1 MVPDERS
8 SRAATCPVLTAADET
23 GGKSSRA
30 DGPLHLPV
38 HPDCAEPYPPIPVSL
53 PSVPTRRWP
62 AVPERHWFWMLQIAG
77 WTLITPMMFLATRNA
92 FNDPK
97 QAAVLTAIR
106 ILSGFTITSLILR
119 PIYRGLRSGHWP
131 LLVQGMFIFLLCGLI
146 AFADVE
152 LSDALAN
159 RLLGAG
165 ILTWTPWIAQAVLY
179 TRWMVF
185 LVWSLLYFG
194 LSYWRSIQMHQMKLL
209 EKEAANRQSELQLLR
224 AQINP
229 HFLFNA
235 LNTTLAEKED
245 PAKVELIVQAL
256 AEYLRFSMTQGDS
269 LTPITVEL
277 EALQNYLRV
286 EKCRFEE
293 DLEIEVD
300 VAPDAAGTPVPTSL
314 VQPLI
319 ENAIK
324 FGRLTSPLPLRVRI
338 GARRDASHLHL
349 EVANSGAWV
358 PEGTGTGIGLANL
371 RRRLSLLVG
380 DTATLTT
387 SVRDGWVH
395 AAVHVPV
402 PATRGNR

>member
-1 MVPDERS
+1 MNRAEKAPDP
-8 SRAATCPVLTAADET
+8 TP
-23 GGKSSRA
+23 
-30 DGPLHLPV
+30 PPHLPV
-38 HPDCAEPYPPIPVSL
+38 HPDCVEPYPPTPVSF
-53 PSVPTRRWP
+53 PSVPKPRWP
-62 AVPERHWFWMLQIAG
+62 AVSERHWFWMLQIAG

-92 FNDPK
+92 FTDPR
-97 QAAVLTAIR
+97 QAAVLTTIR

-119 PIYRGLRSGHWP
+119 PIYHRLRSGQWH
-131 LLVQGMFIFLLCGLI
+131 LLVQGIIIFLICGLI
-146 AFADVE
+146 AFLDVE
-152 LSDALAN
+152 LSDSLAN

-194 LSYWRSIQMHQMKLL
+194 LSYWRSIQSQQMKLL
-209 EKEAANRQSELQLLR
+209 ETEAANRRAELQLLR

-256 AEYLRFSMTQGDS
+256 AEYLRFSMTQGDG
-269 LTPITVEL
+269 LAPLAVEL

-286 EKCRFEE
+286 EKFRFEE
-293 DLEIEVD
+293 DLQIEID
-300 VAPDAAGTPVPTSL
+300 VAPDAAGTPVPTSM

-324 FGRLTSPLPLRVRI
+324 FGRLTSPLPLRVWI

-358 PEGTGTGIGLANL
+358 AEGSGTGIGLANL
-371 RRRLSLLVG
+371 RRRLSLILG
-380 DTATLTT
+380 NTATLTT

-395 AAVHVPV
+395 AAIRVPV
-402 PATRGNR
+402 TALGGIR

>member
-1 MVPDERS
+1 
-8 SRAATCPVLTAADET
+8 
-23 GGKSSRA
+23 
-30 DGPLHLPV
+30 
-38 HPDCAEPYPPIPVSL
+38 
-53 PSVPTRRWP
+53 
-62 AVPERHWFWMLQIAG
+62 MLQFAG

-92 FNDPK
+92 FEDPK
-97 QAAVLTAIR
+97 QAAVLTTIR

-131 LLVQGMFIFLLCGLI
+131 LPVQGLIVFLLCGLVSSV
-146 AFADVE
+146 DVG
-152 LSDALAN
+152 LADALADW
-159 RLLGAG
+159 LMGAG
-165 ILTWTPWIAQAVLY
+165 ILKWAPGIGQGILY
-179 TRWMVF
+179 TRWMLL

-194 LSYWRSIQMHQMKLL
+194 LSYWRSIQVQQMKLL
-209 EKEAANRQSELQLLR
+209 ETEAANRRAELQLLK
-224 AQINP
+224 AQISP

-256 AEYLRFSMTQGDS
+256 AEYLRFSMTQGDG
-269 LTPITVEL
+269 LAPLAVEL

-293 DLEIEVD
+293 DLEIEID
-300 VAPDAAGTPVPTSL
+300 IAPDAAGTPVPTSL

-324 FGRLTSPLPLRVRI
+324 FGRLTSPLPLRIRI

-349 EVANSGAWV
+349 EVANSGVWV

-371 RRRLSLLVG
+371 RRRLALILG

-387 SVRDGWVH
+387 AVRDGWVH
-395 AAVHVPV
+395 TAVRVPV
-402 PATRGNR
+402 PAPWGIC